1 MTTQFRQAPTYDS
14 PLIRENQT
22 NSVWYRYL
30 QANETGVP
38 PSGESAVTVTA
49 SPFTY
54 TAPRKGFLIVSGGTV
69 SAIAFARLGPF
80 YGTGQTTG
88 TFTLALND
96 QLKIT
101 YSGKPTVTFVPT

>member
-14 PLIRENQT
+14 PLIRGEQT

-30 QANETGVP
+30 QANEQGVP
-38 PSGESAVTVTA
+38 PSGEASVTPTG
-49 SPFTY
+49 SPYTY

-80 YGTGQTTG
+80 YGTGQTAG

-96 QLKIT
+96 KLKIT
-101 YSGKPTVTFVPT
+101 YSGAPTLTFVPT